1 MTPEGAVYRASS
13 ATISRAPLR
22 REVRRI
28 VLDRILRGEIPPGGG
43 INESEL
49 SIDIGVSRTPLREAL
64 LGLEREGFLRSEAGR
79 GFFAAALTAED
90 AEELYPI
97 LWTLEGLALASS
109 PSPNP
114 ARVAELA
121 RINADLA
128 RYERIPERALELDR
142 LWHDTLLATC
152 PRRKLLGMIEVLKDQ
167 ARRYE
172 RAYMADSG
180 RVFVSTRQHEEILD
194 ALGKDERE
202 KAIRILE
209 SNWRVSLDYLL
220 PWLRKARS

>member
-1 MTPEGAVYRASS
+1 MTSESAAYRVLPIA
-13 ATISRAPLR
+13 RAPLR
-22 REVRRI
+22 REVRRV

-79 GFFAAALTAED
+79 GFFASPLTADD
-90 AEELYPI
+90 AEDLYPI

-109 PSPNP
+109 PAPNP
-114 ARVAELA
+114 ARIAELE

-128 RYERIPERALELDR
+128 RYERIPERALDHDR
-142 LWHDTLLATC
+142 LWHDTLLAAC
-152 PRRKLLGMIEVLKDQ
+152 PKRRLVAMTEVLKDQ

-180 RVFVSTRQHEEILD
+180 RVFVSTRQHEEILE
-194 ALGKDERE
+194 ALEAGERE
-202 KAIRILE
+202 RAVRLLE
-209 SNWRVSLDYLL
+209 SNWRVSLDFLL
-220 PWLRKARS
+220 PWLRGTRT

>member
-1 MTPEGAVYRASS
+1 MTSESTAYRVLPIA
-13 ATISRAPLR
+13 RAPLR
-22 REVRRI
+22 REVRRV

-79 GFFAAALTAED
+79 GFFASPLTADD
-90 AEELYPI
+90 AEDLYPI

-109 PSPNP
+109 PAPNP
-114 ARVAELA
+114 ARMAELE

-128 RYERIPERALELDR
+128 RYERIPERALDHDR
-142 LWHDTLLATC
+142 LWHDTLLAAC
-152 PRRKLLGMIEVLKDQ
+152 PKRRLVAMTEVLKDQ

-180 RVFVSTRQHEEILD
+180 RVFVSTRQHEEILE
-194 ALGKDERE
+194 ALEAGEGER
-202 KAIRILE
+202 AVRLLE
-209 SNWRVSLDYLL
+209 SNWRVSLDFLL
-220 PWLRKARS
+220 PWLRGTRT